1 MHHAGLKNLT
11 GNQHFVQNDIVRLCM
26 KFWKQQLFV
35 LLAGILGGFAG
46 FLLGYAP
53 YAWRGGRA
61 MEMAWIAGL
70 LLGILFAAFAGTIA
84 GKYLDNN
91 DL

>member
-1 MHHAGLKNLT
+1 
-11 GNQHFVQNDIVRLCM
+11 M
-26 KFWKQQLFV
+26 KFWKQQIFV
-35 LLAGILGGFAG
+35 LLVGMLGGFAG
-46 FLLGYAP
+46 ILPGYAP
-53 YAWRGGRA
+53 YAWRGGRGEDFGL
-61 MEMAWIAGL
+61 MSGL